1 MRCIDADALKSEIE
15 QYIRNVER
23 FHEYEMIHAYEDC
36 CAAIDEMP
44 TVDPVKSK
52 LQQAIEGKTA
62 EEIYDFLS
70 WLMFVYAKQY
80 TDSRS
85 AVIEWLKVYDAPTIS
100 PKTGRW
106 IDYPEVLKLTNAL
119 DDTYIG
125 CSCCGDVFC
134 IMDNDVDRFNYC
146 PNCGARMEEVT
157 E

>member
-1 MRCIDADALKSEIE
+1 MSRLIDADNLVSVLDILCDKTGDIRYWEQLKWI
-15 QYIRNVER
+15 V
-23 FHEYEMIHAYEDC
+23 D
-36 CAAIDEMP
+36 DMP

-100 PKTGRW
+100 PKRGRW
-106 IDYPEVLKLTNAL
+106 GNANE
-119 DDTYIG
+119 
-125 CSCCGDVFC
+125 CSECGFQPWFERD
-134 IMDNDVDRFNYC
+134 IHTLSYC